1 MHIEIA
7 TSVTDELVT
16 AFASLIP
23 QLSSSA
29 APVTREALQSVID
42 DEAVT
47 VFVARHDEKIVGTL
61 SLAIFHIPTGVRA
74 WIEDVVVDDAARGLG
89 VGLALTQAAIDHAT
103 NHGARSVDL
112 TSRASRTA
120 AHRLYERAGF
130 AIRETNVYRY
140 SLES

>member
-7 TSVTDELVT
+7 TTATDELVT

-29 APVTREALQSVID
+29 APITLEALQSVID

-103 NHGARSVDL
+103 TQGARSVDL

-120 AHRLYERAGF
+120 AHRLYEKAGF
-130 AIRETNVYRY
+130 AIRETNVYRFG
-140 SLES
+140 LD

>member
-7 TSVTDELVT
+7 TAVTEELVT
-16 AFASLIP
+16 ALSSLIP

-29 APVTREALQSVID
+29 APITSDVVQSVLD

-47 VFVARHDEKIVGTL
+47 VFIARHDEKIVGTL

-74 WIEDVVVDDAARGLG
+74 WIEDVVVDDDARGLG
-89 VGLALTQAAIDHAT
+89 VGLALTQAAIEYAST
-103 NHGARSVDL
+103 HGARSVDL

-120 AHRLYERAGF
+120 AHRLYEKAGF
-130 AIRETNVYRY
+130 HIRETNVYRI
-140 SLES
+140 SAEM

>member
-7 TSVTDELVT
+7 TSATDELVT

-29 APVTREALQSVID
+29 APVTLEALQSVID
-42 DEAVT
+42 DEAIT

-89 VGLALTQAAIDHAT
+89 VGLALTQAAIDYAT
-103 NHGARSVDL
+103 THGARSVDL

-120 AHRLYERAGF
+120 AHRLYEKAGF
-130 AIRETNVYRY
+130 VIRETNVYRFD
-140 SLES
+140 LD